1 MSIFVRIFEFQMGI
15 GIEKSDK
22 FEFVGLKLACY
33 IPNKPY
39 FLLACHKLNE
49 ALSKLDRIT
58 KKNGIPHY
66 HCRISERITVK
77 YIHTFTSVDMCVNI
91 LFV

>member
-1 MSIFVRIFEFQMGI
+1 MIELKRHLDIFSGFLVGDTSRYVLADFRIGDMYLIYLVR
-15 GIEKSDK
+15 
-22 FEFVGLKLACY
+22 
-33 IPNKPY
+33 
-39 FLLACHKLNE
+39 LACHKLNE
-49 ALSKLDRIT
+49 ALSKLDKIT